1 MDVADLNPEDGQ
13 MRFLPADNRTPVI
26 LVTGLDRPT
35 SRRIGDA
42 LTSDPGTVQVHHDL
56 SGVGD
61 GRVIRT
67 LTWRESDGRRREGV
81 TVIELAHGCVSC
93 TLREDL
99 LPLLRRLHRRSSVRR
114 IVLTLDPI
122 LEPERIAWSIEHV
135 VVDDEPDT
143 PAAPAAHDVRVESTI
158 VSVAEELW
166 LHHATGDLGLCEV
179 LPVPPDDER
188 TLAQVAVG
196 QVAFADALVVVGSDP
211 AARDAWESARLMAVL
226 KRLSPRAPMMF
237 ELPER
242 PLTPLLVEQLVAAIP
257 PSSRR
262 GRIDGPHDPLL
273 VDQPSLDPDCGVT
286 WMEFH
291 TDRPLHPG
299 RLHDAI
305 DSLFDGVVCARG
317 RLWVA
322 TQPDEA
328 LWLES
333 AGGGLRVAPGG
344 RWLAAMDDDELARV
358 SPERRALGALRWDD
372 TFGDRHS
379 SLVVLVHRG
388 DPDEI
393 DEALRAA
400 CLNEVELAA
409 GQDFW
414 DTLDDPFGRFHAD
427 PCDDVDVE
435 APMVDAPAAD
445 RRSGNG
451 RTEDHHDD
459 R

>member
-1 MDVADLNPEDGQ
+1 MDDLSPAEGQ

-35 SRRIGDA
+35 SRRVGDA

-61 GRVIRT
+61 GRVART
-67 LTWRESDGRRREGV
+67 LTWRESDGRHREGV

-114 IVLTLDPI
+114 VVLTLDPI

-135 VVDDEPDT
+135 VVDELPGI
-143 PAAPAAHDVRVESTI
+143 PAAPAALDVRVESTI
-158 VSVAEELW
+158 TAVAEHVW
-166 LHHATGDLGLCEV
+166 LHHATSDLGLCEV

-196 QVAFADALVVVGSDP
+196 QVAFADALVVVGNNSR
-211 AARDAWESARLMAVL
+211 ARDSWESARLMAVL
-226 KRLSPRAPMMF
+226 ERLAPRAPMMF

-242 PLTPLLVEQLVAAIP
+242 PLTPLLAQQLVAAIP

-262 GRIDGPHDPLL
+262 GRIDGPHDPLFL
-273 VDQPSLDPDCGVT
+273 DQPSLDPDCGVT
-286 WMEFH
+286 WMEFS

-305 DSLFDGVVCARG
+305 DSLLDGVVCARG
-317 RLWVA
+317 RLWLA

-358 SPERRALGALRWDD
+358 TPERRALGALRWDD

-400 CLNEVELAA
+400 CVNDVELAA
-409 GQDFW
+409 GQQFW
-414 DTLDDPFGRFHAD
+414 NTFDDPFGRFHAD
-427 PCDDVDVE
+427 PCEDVDDIE
-435 APMVDAPAAD
+435 IPMADSPATGD
-445 RRSGNG
+445 SS
-451 RTEDHHDD
+451 DHRLDD
-459 R
+459 H

>member
-1 MDVADLNPEDGQ
+1 MHDLNPGDQNPADGQ

-35 SRRIGDA
+35 SRRVGDA
-42 LTSDPGTVQVHHDL
+42 LTSDPGTLQVHHDL

-61 GRVIRT
+61 GRVVRT

-99 LPLLRRLHRRSSVRR
+99 LPLLRRLHRRRSVRR

-135 VVDDEPDT
+135 VVDDQPGI
-143 PAAPAAHDVRVESTI
+143 PGAPAGLDVRVESTI
-158 VSVAEELW
+158 AAVAEDVW

-196 QVAFADALVVVGSDP
+196 QVGFADALIVVGCDP
-211 AARDAWESARLMAVL
+211 AVRDAWESARLMAVL
-226 KRLSPRAPMMF
+226 KRLAPKAPMMF

-242 PLTPLLVEQLVAAIP
+242 PLTPLLVQQLVAAIP

-305 DSLFDGVVCARG
+305 DSLLDGVVCARG

-344 RWLAAMDDDELARV
+344 RWLAAMDDDELALV
-358 SPERRALGALRWDD
+358 EPERRALGALRWDD

-388 DPDEI
+388 DPDDI
-393 DEALRAA
+393 DEALRHA
-400 CLNEVELAA
+400 CVNDVEFAA
-409 GQDFW
+409 GQQFW
-414 DTLDDPFGRFHAD
+414 NTFDDPFGRFHAD
-427 PCDDVDVE
+427 PCEDVDDIE
-435 APMVDAPAAD
+435 IPMAGSPATGD
-445 RRSGNG
+445 SS
-451 RTEDHHDD
+451 DHRLDD
-459 R
+459 H